1 MKKKVLLSVFAAS
14 VFAAAPA
21 ALAVDSST
29 THNGTDAK
37 PGYFFGPNEKE
48 LGPGVA
54 ADLVKDQ
61 EASTKAKFGKD
72 NLVPKKDENGN
83 VIPGEFVVK
92 GNAAAKKAMPAKAGK
107 AGHRAL
113 PKTSAAK

>member
-14 VFAAAPA
+14 LFAAGPA

-29 THNGTDAK
+29 THNGTEAQ
-37 PGYFFGPNEKE
+37 PGYYFGPNEKE

-72 NLVPKKDENGN
+72 NVVPKKDKDGN

-92 GNAAAKKAMPAKAGK
+92 GNAKAPAKKPGQK
-107 AGHRAL
+107 AL